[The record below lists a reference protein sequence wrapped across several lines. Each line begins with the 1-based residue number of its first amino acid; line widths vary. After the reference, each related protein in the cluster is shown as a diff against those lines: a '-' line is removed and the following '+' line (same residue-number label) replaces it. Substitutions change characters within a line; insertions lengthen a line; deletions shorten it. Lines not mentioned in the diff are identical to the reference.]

1 MLRTAV
7 PLRRYRPPNR
17 KRETKE
23 TAKLRL
29 FTLLLLSITVGGC
42 DLIGDVFQAGL
53 VVGLVSVVLIVA
65 AIAWMV
71 KRFRR

>member
-1 MLRTAV
+1 
-7 PLRRYRPPNR
+7 
-17 KRETKE
+17 
-23 TAKLRL
+23 
-29 FTLLLLSITVGGC
+29 LLLLSITVGGC